1 MKSIVIT
8 GCNRGIGLGLVK
20 YLVKD
25 KISPKYVMVTCRNL
39 QNAKE
44 LQEIAD
50 ANKNVHVL
58 QLEVDKPETFD
69 NFAKDIEAIV
79 KEDGLNVLFNNAGY
93 SPKSTRI
100 NFVKAEQMM
109 ETFSINA
116 VGPLMLTK
124 ALLPILKRAATIN
137 KDKPLGIER
146 SVVVNMSSYLGSI
159 SMNNQGGLY
168 PYRCSKAALNMITTS
183 LSIDLK
189 PDGILVTSV
198 HPGWVKTTMGGPNAP
213 LDVDI
218 CSKRIIQLLKTL
230 NEDHNGQFYSYEG
243 HKIGW

>member
-1 MKSIVIT
+1 
-8 GCNRGIGLGLVK
+8 
-20 YLVKD
+20 
-25 KISPKYVMVTCRNL
+25 MVTCRKL
-39 QNAKE
+39 ENAKE

-50 ANKNVHVL
+50 ANKNVHLL

-69 NFAKDIEAIV
+69 KFAKDVEGIV

-124 ALLPILKRAATIN
+124 ALLPLLKRAATVN
-137 KDKPLGIER
+137 NDKPLGIDR
-146 SVVVNMSSYLGSI
+146 SVVVNMSSYLGSMT
-159 SMNNQGGLY
+159 MNNQGGLY
-168 PYRCSKAALNMITTS
+168 PYRCSKAALNMITAS
-183 LSIDLK
+183 LSVDLK
-189 PDGILVTSV
+189 PDGILVTSI

-213 LDVDI
+213 LDVDT
-218 CSKRIIQLLKTL
+218 CTNQIIQLLKNL
-230 NEDHNGQFYSYEG
+230 NDNHNGHFYSYDG
-243 HKIGW
+243 QKIDW